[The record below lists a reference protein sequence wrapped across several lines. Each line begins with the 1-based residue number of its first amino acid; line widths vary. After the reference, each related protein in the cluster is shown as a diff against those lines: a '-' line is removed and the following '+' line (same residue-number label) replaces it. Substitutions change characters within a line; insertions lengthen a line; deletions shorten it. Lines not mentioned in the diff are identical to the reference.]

1 MTGRSSAVALAALLT
16 IACVGAKEPAVPDN
30 ADNAAPRLTKVTLNI
45 NPTLTYAPLMIASD
59 AGFFTQEGIDPELV
73 SLDSNSA
80 VAAAAAGKLDVL
92 SAGIRSGVF
101 NMMLKGV
108 PLKIVADKGHSSPG
122 VCAPEAFIATV
133 GAARR
138 IEAAGGSLRGERVAL
153 TRGGTVEFLI
163 VRLLESRKLTTDDVV
178 IVQMPQ
184 GSAASSRGKMDALR
198 YISEPNLS
206 ASLAEGWAAVVA
218 SPEEVAPGHQT
229 AVIVYG
235 KRLFED
241 DPDLG
246 HRFMRAYLRGV
257 RRYNEG
263 KTAENVATIS
273 RHTKLP
279 PEIIRSAC
287 WTTISA
293 DGQIDPTA
301 VQPFLE
307 WALEQNYLDA
317 AVTPALWWDPTF
329 IESAAPA
336 VDAAAPAEPPVTI
349 ER

>member
-1 MTGRSSAVALAALLT
+1 MKRKFAIIALVALLT
-16 IACVGAKEPAVPDN
+16 AACGGTKEPAVSEE
-30 ADNAAPRLTKVTLNI
+30 AAPRLTKVTLNI

-59 AGFFTQEGIDPELV
+59 AGFFAQEGIDAELV

-122 VCAPEAFIATV
+122 ACSPEAFIATV
-133 GAARR
+133 EAARR
-138 IEAAGGSLRGERVAL
+138 IEAAGGSLRGERVTL

-184 GSAASSRGKMDALR
+184 GSAASSRGRMDALR

-235 KRLFED
+235 KRLLED
-241 DPDLG
+241 DPGLG

-287 WTTISA
+287 WTTISS
-293 DGQIDPTA
+293 DGRIDPAA

-317 AVTPALWWDPTF
+317 AVTPEQWWDPTF
-329 IESAAPA
+329 VESAAPA
-336 VDAAAPAEPPVTI
+336 LADAAASEL
-349 ER
+349 R